1 MVDYI
6 LEVIYV
12 IDEDFTNI
20 ACIYTDTS
28 YGPATY
34 FRMENII
41 NYICTKNTIPNID
54 FTNFIKSIVTEKMR
68 RKKIHLKNIQMV
80 NIQIYFHG

>member
-1 MVDYI
+1 MKLKEEYI
-6 LEVIYV
+6 YYK
-12 IDEDFTNI
+12 TCAKI